1 MIVGVGVDIV
11 DLERFSRSLGRTPKL
26 IERLFTEGERTL
38 AATSL
43 AGRFA
48 AKEALIKAFGGS
60 GSMTWHDMEI
70 VTNALGAPSFVLTGE
85 AKTLA
90 ATRGIVSLHLS
101 ISHDANAA
109 VAFVVAEGPDGGSAS
124 HAGSAANEEGLTQ

>member
-11 DLERFSRSLGRTPKL
+11 DIARFTRALERTPKL
-26 IERLFTEGERTL
+26 GLRLFTDAERDL
-38 AATSL
+38 PAASL

-60 GSMTWHDMEI
+60 GSMSFHDMVVVKDE
-70 VTNALGAPSFVLTGE
+70 LGKPSFDLHGAAAE
-85 AKTLA
+85 LA
-90 ATRGIVSLHLS
+90 ATRGIASLHLS

-109 VAFVVAEGPDGGSAS
+109 VAFVVAESAVNQEVLS
-124 HAGSAANEEGLTQ
+124 

>member
-11 DLERFSRSLGRTPKL
+11 DIARFTRALERTPKL
-26 IERLFTEGERTL
+26 SERLFTEAERTL
-38 AATSL
+38 PVASL

-60 GSMTWHDMEI
+60 GSMTWHEMSVVKDE
-70 VTNALGAPSFVLTGE
+70 LGKPSFELSG
-85 AKTLA
+85 A
-90 ATRGIVSLHLS
+90 AAEMASSKGVSSVQLS

-109 VAFVVAEGPDGGSAS
+109 VAFVVAEGGVTEGG
-124 HAGSAANEEGLTQ
+124 AA

>member
-11 DLERFSRSLGRTPKL
+11 DIARFTRALERTPKL
-26 IERLFTEGERTL
+26 GERLFTDAEREL
-38 AATSL
+38 PANSL

-60 GSMTWHDMEI
+60 GSMTFHDMVVVKDE
-70 VTNALGAPSFVLTGE
+70 LGKPSFDLQGAAAE
-85 AKTLA
+85 LA
-90 ATRGIVSLHLS
+90 SARGISSVHLS

-109 VAFVVAEGPDGGSAS
+109 VAFVVAEGGTAK
-124 HAGSAANEEGLTQ
+124 EGRA

>member
-11 DLERFSRSLGRTPKL
+11 DIARFTRALERTPKL
-26 IERLFTEGERTL
+26 GLRLFTDAEREL
-38 AATSL
+38 PAASL

-60 GSMTWHDMEI
+60 GSMTFHDMVVVKDE
-70 VTNALGAPSFVLTGE
+70 LGKPSFDLQG
-85 AKTLA
+85 A
-90 ATRGIVSLHLS
+90 AAEMAAARGVASLHLS

-109 VAFVVAEGPDGGSAS
+109 IAFVVAE
-124 HAGSAANEEGLTQ
+124 AALNLEGLS

>member
-11 DLERFSRSLGRTPKL
+11 DIARFTRALERTPKL
-26 IERLFTEGERTL
+26 GERLFTDAEREL
-38 AATSL
+38 PANSL

-60 GSMTWHDMEI
+60 GSMTFHDMVVVKDE
-70 VTNALGAPSFVLTGE
+70 LGKPSFDLQGAAAE
-85 AKTLA
+85 LA
-90 ATRGIVSLHLS
+90 SARGISSVHLS

-109 VAFVVAEGPDGGSAS
+109 VAFVVAEGGPA
-124 HAGSAANEEGLTQ
+124 EEGRA

>member
-11 DLERFSRSLGRTPKL
+11 DIARFTRALERTPKL
-26 IERLFTEGERTL
+26 GERLFTDAEREL
-38 AATSL
+38 PANSL

-60 GSMTWHDMEI
+60 GSMTFHDMVVVKDELGKPSFDL
-70 VTNALGAPSFVLTGE
+70 LGAAAE
-85 AKTLA
+85 LA
-90 ATRGIVSLHLS
+90 SARGISSVHLS

-109 VAFVVAEGPDGGSAS
+109 VAFVVAEGGPA
-124 HAGSAANEEGLTQ
+124 EEGRA

>member
-11 DLERFSRSLGRTPKL
+11 DIARFERALERTPKL
-26 IERLFTEGERTL
+26 AERLFTESERVL
-38 AATSL
+38 PAHSL

-60 GSMTWHDMEI
+60 GSMTFHDMVVI
-70 VTNALGAPSFVLTGE
+70 KDTLGKPAFDLSG
-85 AKTLA
+85 A
-90 ATRGIVSLHLS
+90 AAEMASSKGIESVHLS

-109 VAFVVAEGPDGGSAS
+109 VAFVVAEG
-124 HAGSAANEEGLTQ
+124 SAA

>member
-11 DLERFSRSLGRTPKL
+11 DIARFTRALERTPKL
-26 IERLFTEGERTL
+26 SERLFTEVERTL
-38 AATSL
+38 PVASL

-60 GSMTWHDMEI
+60 GSMTWHEMAVVKDE
-70 VTNALGAPSFVLTGE
+70 LGKPSFELSG
-85 AKTLA
+85 A
-90 ATRGIVSLHLS
+90 AAEMASSKGVSSVQLS

-109 VAFVVAEGPDGGSAS
+109 VAFVVAEGSVTEGG
-124 HAGSAANEEGLTQ
+124 AA